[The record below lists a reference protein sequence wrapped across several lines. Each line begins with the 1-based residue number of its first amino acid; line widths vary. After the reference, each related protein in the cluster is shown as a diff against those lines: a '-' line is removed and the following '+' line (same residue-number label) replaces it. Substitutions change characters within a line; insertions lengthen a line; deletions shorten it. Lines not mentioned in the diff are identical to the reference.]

1 MPTYRITLKQRITET
16 KVLRVEAP
24 SREELTQELVYGD
37 TDKETKGDLVEAGD
51 EVYVTTPAV
60 TDGWE
65 CEGVSYGDRWVDDIE
80 TVLPGHDYPEDEA
93 A

>member
-1 MPTYRITLKQRITET
+1 MPTFRITLKQRITET

-37 TDKETKGDLVEAGD
+37 TGKETKDELVEAGN

-60 TDGWE
+60 TDDWE
-65 CEGVSYGDRWVDDIE
+65 CEGIFHGDRWVDDIE
-80 TVLPGHDYPEDEA
+80 MVLPGHTYPEDDVA
-93 A
+93 